1 MGFGILR
8 RPSFMICGLN
18 NLKSGHLAWIFSILS
33 MSCLRTGCPM
43 FTGALMKSCAAEL
56 CSCDGVRC
64 KISAGD
70 IESLTWSV
78 GEKRAVFMVNV
89 SLNDN
94 SYASSISLILGPVMA
109 GGVITDALKV
119 SSPSHE
125 HEF

>member
-1 MGFGILR
+1 
-8 RPSFMICGLN
+8 
-18 NLKSGHLAWIFSILS
+18 
-33 MSCLRTGCPM
+33 M
-43 FTGALMKSCAAEL
+43 FTGALMKVCAAEL

-78 GEKRAVFMVNV
+78 GEKRAVFMFSV

-94 SYASSISLILGPVMA
+94 SYASSISLILDPEME

-119 SSPSHE
+119 STPSHE
-125 HEF
+125 HDFSILAQF